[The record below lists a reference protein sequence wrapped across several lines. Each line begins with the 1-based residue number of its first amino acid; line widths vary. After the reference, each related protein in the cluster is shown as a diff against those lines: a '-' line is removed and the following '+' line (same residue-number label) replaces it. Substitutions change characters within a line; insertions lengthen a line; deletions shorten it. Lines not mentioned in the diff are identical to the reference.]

1 MKKTLKMMWGLVL
14 FLACASVQ
22 AAKGP
27 TIDSV
32 ENKDNDLVY
41 VTATK
46 GDFNI
51 SYYLMGTSISNA
63 IKYVS
68 SSTNAYLSMPNGTFT
83 VWAVD
88 TNGNTSTGYTFTK
101 ESGSCNMTG
110 VSNATGTGTI
120 DMCGIMSSTGLY
132 SNLTENVDLVTC
144 ASGYYL
150 HTIQTEPISTTCRLS
165 SLDFTPYGL
174 QKRLCKNTYNYRCVK
189 NNNNNVINASS
200 YLASLT
206 LSTGAYTSS
215 FDPDKYDISFANGV
229 KFARDKFEYE
239 ANVPSSTS
247 IITVF
252 GKLLDEDASF
262 VDGYEP
268 RTVYLNYGENTV
280 QVKVKGFVNKTEM
293 VSTYTIKVNR
303 AKPSGTGGSTSNKSN
318 VNTLSDISISSGT
331 LSPKFNSNTNVYNVE
346 VENDVDILTV
356 GATLSDSKANF
367 VGSYGPRNVHL
378 NEGENNVY
386 LKVRSEAGS
395 VRVYRL
401 IVTRKKATNVEP
413 EPTPDPTP
421 TPDPEPEPTPDK
433 SQALLSSLK
442 LSEGR
447 IDFESNVF
455 DYNVSV
461 PNDVTNVIATVE
473 LQNETD
479 KVEIKGGESLEV
491 GANEL
496 TVTVTSSDN
505 TVTNVYTIYII
516 RKEGDVGDNSL
527 LKSLVISG
535 HAINFNPNINEYNIT
550 IKKNETD
557 VGIECVPEDT
567 NASITIEGNANLTTG
582 SQIKIRVTAENGNYT
597 DYLVNV
603 TGYQKKSNII
613 GTIFIVLLVILAVA
627 YAILRALGYKIYF
640 NLQGIK
646 NFFSNLF
653 NSIFTRK

>member
-1 MKKTLKMMWGLVL
+1 MKKTFKMLWGLVL
-14 FLACASVQ
+14 FLLCVEVE

-32 ENKDNDLVY
+32 ENKDNDLIY
-41 VTATK
+41 VQATK

-68 SSTNAYLSMPNGTFT
+68 NSTNAYLSMPNGTYT
-83 VWAVD
+83 IWAVD
-88 TNGNTSTGYTFTK
+88 TNGNTSAGYTITK
-101 ESGSCNMTG
+101 DDGSCNMDGLSNVTG
-110 VSNATGTGTI
+110 SGTI

-132 SNLTENVDLVTC
+132 SNLTEGKTLVTC
-144 ASGYYL
+144 APGYYL

-174 QKRLCKNTYNYRCVK
+174 QKRLCKNTYNYRCEK
-189 NNNNNVINASS
+189 NTGNIVLNASS
-200 YLASLT
+200 YLNSLS
-206 LSTGAYTSS
+206 LSRGSISPAFDKTKFDYTATVS
-215 FDPDKYDISFANGV
+215 
-229 KFARDKFEYE
+229 
-239 ANVPSSTS
+239 SSTS
-247 IITVF
+247 VVTVYAS
-252 GKLLDEDASF
+252 LLDSDASF

-268 RTVYLNYGENTV
+268 RTVNLNYGENTI
-280 QVKVKGFVNKTEM
+280 QIKVKGFALQEATE
-293 VSTYTIKVNR
+293 STYTIKITR
-303 AKPSGTGGSTSNKSN
+303 TKSSGTGGATVSKSS
-318 VNTLSDISISSGT
+318 VNTLNNITLSNGT

-346 VENDVDILTV
+346 VENDVDVLTV
-356 GATLSDSKANF
+356 GATLTDNKSSF
-367 VGSYGPRNVHL
+367 VNSYGPRNVHL

-386 LKVRSEAGS
+386 LKVKSEAGS

-401 IVTRKKATNVEP
+401 IITRKKANNVEP
-413 EPTPDPTP
+413 EPTPTP
-421 TPDPEPEPTPDK
+421 TPDPTPEPTPEVSK
-433 SQALLSSLK
+433 ALLSSLK
-442 LSEGR
+442 LSEGK

-455 DYNVSV
+455 DYNVTV
-461 PNDVTNVIATVE
+461 GYDVTNVVATVE
-473 LQNETD
+473 LENDTD
-479 KVEIKGGESLEV
+479 TVDIKGGESLEV

-496 TVTVTSSDN
+496 TITVTSSDGS
-505 TVTNVYTIYII
+505 VSNVYTIYII
-516 RKEGDVGDNSL
+516 KKEADADISGNSL
-527 LKSLVISG
+527 LKSLVING
-535 HAINFNPNINEYNIT
+535 HAINFDPNVNEYNIT

-557 VGIECVPEDT
+557 VGIECVPDDS
-567 NASITIEGNANLTTG
+567 NASVTIEGNANLTTG

-597 DYLVNV
+597 DYLINV

-653 NSIFTRK
+653 NGIFTRK

>member
-1 MKKTLKMMWGLVL
+1 MKKTFKMLWGLVL
-14 FLACASVQ
+14 FLLCVEVE

-32 ENKDNDLVY
+32 ENKDNDLIY
-41 VTATK
+41 VQATK

-68 SSTNAYLSMPNGTFT
+68 SSTNAYLSMPNGTYT
-83 VWAVD
+83 IWAVD
-88 TNGNTSTGYTFTK
+88 TNGNTSAGYTITK
-101 ESGSCNMTG
+101 DDGSCNMDGLSNVTG
-110 VSNATGTGTI
+110 SGTI

-132 SNLTENVDLVTC
+132 SNLTEGKTLVTC
-144 ASGYYL
+144 APGYYL

-174 QKRLCKNTYNYRCVK
+174 QKRLCKNTYNYRCEK
-189 NNNNNVINASS
+189 NTGNIVLNASS
-200 YLASLT
+200 YLNSLS
-206 LSTGAYTSS
+206 LSRGSISPAFDKTKFDYTATVS
-215 FDPDKYDISFANGV
+215 
-229 KFARDKFEYE
+229 
-239 ANVPSSTS
+239 SSTS
-247 IITVF
+247 VVTVYAS
-252 GKLLDEDASF
+252 LLDSDASF

-268 RTVYLNYGENTV
+268 RTVNLNYGENTI
-280 QVKVKGFVNKTEM
+280 QIKVKGFALQEATE
-293 VSTYTIKVNR
+293 STYTIKITR
-303 AKPSGTGGSTSNKSN
+303 TKSSGTGGATVSKSS
-318 VNTLSDISISSGT
+318 VNTLSNITLSNGT

-346 VENDVDILTV
+346 VENDVDVLTV
-356 GATLSDSKANF
+356 GATLTDNKSSF
-367 VGSYGPRNVHL
+367 VNSYGPRNVHL

-386 LKVRSEAGS
+386 LKVKSEAGS

-401 IVTRKKATNVEP
+401 IITRKKANNVEP
-413 EPTPDPTP
+413 APEPNPTPDPTP
-421 TPDPEPEPTPDK
+421 EPTPEVSK
-433 SQALLSSLK
+433 ALLSSLK
-442 LSEGR
+442 LSEGK

-455 DYNVSV
+455 DYNVTV
-461 PNDVTNVIATVE
+461 GYDVTNVVATVE
-473 LQNETD
+473 LENDTD
-479 KVEIKGGESLEV
+479 TVDIKGGESLEV

-496 TVTVTSSDN
+496 TITVTSSDGS
-505 TVTNVYTIYII
+505 VSNVYTIYII
-516 RKEGDVGDNSL
+516 KKEADTDISGNSL
-527 LKSLVISG
+527 LKSLVING
-535 HAINFNPNINEYNIT
+535 HAINFDPNVNEYNIT

-557 VGIECVPEDT
+557 VGIECVPDDS
-567 NASITIEGNANLTTG
+567 NASVTIEGNANLTTG

-597 DYLVNV
+597 DYLINV

-653 NSIFTRK
+653 NGIFTRK

>member
-1 MKKTLKMMWGLVL
+1 MLWGLVL
-14 FLACASVQ
+14 FLLCVEVE

-32 ENKDNDLVY
+32 ENKDNDLIY
-41 VTATK
+41 VQATK

-68 SSTNAYLSMPNGTFT
+68 SSTNAYLSMPNGTYT
-83 VWAVD
+83 IWAVD
-88 TNGNTSTGYTFTK
+88 TNGNTSAGYTITK
-101 ESGSCNMTG
+101 DDGSCNMDGLSNVTG
-110 VSNATGTGTI
+110 SGTI

-132 SNLTENVDLVTC
+132 SNLTEGKTLVTC
-144 ASGYYL
+144 APGYYL

-174 QKRLCKNTYNYRCVK
+174 QKRLCKNTYNYRCEK
-189 NNNNNVINASS
+189 NTGNIVLNASS
-200 YLASLT
+200 YLNSLS
-206 LSTGAYTSS
+206 LSRGSISPAFDKTKFDYTATVS
-215 FDPDKYDISFANGV
+215 
-229 KFARDKFEYE
+229 
-239 ANVPSSTS
+239 SSTS
-247 IITVF
+247 VVTVYAS
-252 GKLLDEDASF
+252 LLDSDASF

-268 RTVYLNYGENTV
+268 RTVNLNYGENTI
-280 QVKVKGFVNKTEM
+280 QIKVKGFALQEATE
-293 VSTYTIKVNR
+293 STYTIKITR
-303 AKPSGTGGSTSNKSN
+303 TKSSGTGGATVSKSS
-318 VNTLSDISISSGT
+318 VNTLSNITLSNGT

-346 VENDVDILTV
+346 VENDVDVLTV
-356 GATLSDSKANF
+356 GATLTDNKSSF
-367 VGSYGPRNVHL
+367 VNSYGPRNVHL

-386 LKVRSEAGS
+386 LKVKSEAGS

-401 IVTRKKATNVEP
+401 IITRKKANNVEP
-413 EPTPDPTP
+413 APEPNPTPDPTP
-421 TPDPEPEPTPDK
+421 EPTPEVSK
-433 SQALLSSLK
+433 ALLSSLK
-442 LSEGR
+442 LSEGK

-455 DYNVSV
+455 DYNVTV
-461 PNDVTNVIATVE
+461 GYDVTNVVATVE
-473 LQNETD
+473 LENDTD
-479 KVEIKGGESLEV
+479 TVDIKGGESLEV

-496 TVTVTSSDN
+496 TITVTSSDGS
-505 TVTNVYTIYII
+505 VSNVYTIYII
-516 RKEGDVGDNSL
+516 KKEADTDISGNSL
-527 LKSLVISG
+527 LKSLVING
-535 HAINFNPNINEYNIT
+535 HAINFDPNVNEYNIT

-557 VGIECVPEDT
+557 VGIECVPDDS
-567 NASITIEGNANLTTG
+567 NASVTIEGNANLTTG

-597 DYLVNV
+597 DYLINV

-653 NSIFTRK
+653 NGIFTRK

>member
-1 MKKTLKMMWGLVL
+1 MKKTFKMLWGLVL
-14 FLACASVQ
+14 FLLCVEVE

-32 ENKDNDLVY
+32 ENKDNDLIY
-41 VTATK
+41 VQATK

-68 SSTNAYLSMPNGTFT
+68 SSTNAYLSMPNGTYT
-83 VWAVD
+83 IWAVD
-88 TNGNTSTGYTFTK
+88 TNGNTSAGYTITK
-101 ESGSCNMTG
+101 DDGSCNMDGLSNVTG
-110 VSNATGTGTI
+110 SGTI

-132 SNLTENVDLVTC
+132 SNLTEGKTLVTC
-144 ASGYYL
+144 APGYYL

-174 QKRLCKNTYNYRCVK
+174 QKRLCKNTYNYRCEK
-189 NNNNNVINASS
+189 NTGNIVLNASS
-200 YLASLT
+200 YLNSLS
-206 LSTGAYTSS
+206 LSRGSISPAFDKTKFDYTATVS
-215 FDPDKYDISFANGV
+215 
-229 KFARDKFEYE
+229 
-239 ANVPSSTS
+239 SSTS
-247 IITVF
+247 VVTVYAS
-252 GKLLDEDASF
+252 LLDSDASF

-268 RTVYLNYGENTV
+268 RTVNLNYGENTI
-280 QVKVKGFVNKTEM
+280 QIKVKGFVLQEATE
-293 VSTYTIKVNR
+293 STYTIKITR
-303 AKPSGTGGSTSNKSN
+303 TKPSGTGGATVSKSS
-318 VNTLSDISISSGT
+318 VNTLSNITLSNGT

-346 VENDVDILTV
+346 VENDVDVLTV
-356 GATLSDSKANF
+356 GATLTDNKSSF
-367 VGSYGPRNVHL
+367 VNSYGPRNVHL

-386 LKVRSEAGS
+386 LKVKSEAGS

-401 IVTRKKATNVEP
+401 IITRKKANNVEP
-413 EPTPDPTP
+413 APEPNPTPDPTP
-421 TPDPEPEPTPDK
+421 EPTPEVSK
-433 SQALLSSLK
+433 ALLSSLK
-442 LSEGR
+442 LSEGK

-455 DYNVSV
+455 DYNVTV
-461 PNDVTNVIATVE
+461 GYDVTNVVATVE
-473 LQNETD
+473 LENDTD
-479 KVEIKGGESLEV
+479 TVDIKGGESLEV

-496 TVTVTSSDN
+496 TITVTSSDGS
-505 TVTNVYTIYII
+505 VSNVYTIYII
-516 RKEGDVGDNSL
+516 KKEADTDISGNSL
-527 LKSLVISG
+527 LKSLVING
-535 HAINFNPNINEYNIT
+535 HAINFDPNVNEYNIT

-557 VGIECVPEDT
+557 VGIECVPDDS
-567 NASITIEGNANLTTG
+567 NASVTIEGNANLTTG

-597 DYLVNV
+597 DYLINV

-653 NSIFTRK
+653 NGIFTRK

>member
-1 MKKTLKMMWGLVL
+1 MKKTFKMLWGLVL
-14 FLACASVQ
+14 FLLCVEVE

-32 ENKDNDLVY
+32 ENKDNDLIY
-41 VTATK
+41 VQATK

-68 SSTNAYLSMPNGTFT
+68 SSTNAYLSMPNGTYT
-83 VWAVD
+83 IWAVD
-88 TNGNTSTGYTFTK
+88 TNGNTSAGYTITK
-101 ESGSCNMTG
+101 DDGSCNMDGLSNVTG
-110 VSNATGTGTI
+110 SGTI

-132 SNLTENVDLVTC
+132 SNLTEGKTLVTC
-144 ASGYYL
+144 APGYYL

-174 QKRLCKNTYNYRCVK
+174 QKRLCKNTYNYRCEK
-189 NNNNNVINASS
+189 NTGNIVLNASS
-200 YLASLT
+200 YLNSLS
-206 LSTGAYTSS
+206 LSRGSISPAFDKTKFDYTATVS
-215 FDPDKYDISFANGV
+215 
-229 KFARDKFEYE
+229 
-239 ANVPSSTS
+239 SSTS
-247 IITVF
+247 VVTVYAS
-252 GKLLDEDASF
+252 LLDSDASF

-268 RTVYLNYGENTV
+268 RTVNLNYGENTI
-280 QVKVKGFVNKTEM
+280 QIKVKGFALQEATE
-293 VSTYTIKVNR
+293 STYTIKITR
-303 AKPSGTGGSTSNKSN
+303 TKSSGTGGATVSKSS
-318 VNTLSDISISSGT
+318 VNTLSNITLSNGT

-346 VENDVDILTV
+346 VENDVDVLTV
-356 GATLSDSKANF
+356 GATLTDNKSSF
-367 VGSYGPRNVHL
+367 VNSYGPRNVHL

-386 LKVRSEAGS
+386 LKVKSEAGS

-401 IVTRKKATNVEP
+401 IITRKKANNVEPAPDPNPTP
-413 EPTPDPTP
+413 EPTP
-421 TPDPEPEPTPDK
+421 EVSK
-433 SQALLSSLK
+433 ALLSSLK
-442 LSEGR
+442 LSEGK

-455 DYNVSV
+455 DYNVTV
-461 PNDVTNVIATVE
+461 GYDVTNVVATVE
-473 LQNETD
+473 LENDTD
-479 KVEIKGGESLEV
+479 TVDIKGGESLEV

-496 TVTVTSSDN
+496 TITVTSSDGS
-505 TVTNVYTIYII
+505 VSNVYTIYII
-516 RKEGDVGDNSL
+516 KKEADTDISGNSL
-527 LKSLVISG
+527 LKSLVING
-535 HAINFNPNINEYNIT
+535 HAINFDPNVNEYNIT

-557 VGIECVPEDT
+557 VGIECVPDDS
-567 NASITIEGNANLTTG
+567 NASVTIEGNANLTTG

-597 DYLVNV
+597 DYLINV

-653 NSIFTRK
+653 NGIFTRK